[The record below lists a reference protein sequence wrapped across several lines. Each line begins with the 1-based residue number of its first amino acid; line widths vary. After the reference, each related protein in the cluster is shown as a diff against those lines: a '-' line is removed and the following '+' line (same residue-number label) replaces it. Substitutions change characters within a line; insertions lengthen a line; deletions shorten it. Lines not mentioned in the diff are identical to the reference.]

1 MLLKTTEYIH
11 GKKKS
16 RTVYFITLHLFLG
29 KLFLFVGFSVF
40 FSFFFFP
47 CECTAETVVV
57 DVTVMHCSDPRW
69 KNSVV
74 TSEEGAG
81 FLEGGVL
88 FMQ

>member
-1 MLLKTTEYIH
+1 M
-11 GKKKS
+11 
-16 RTVYFITLHLFLG
+16 F
-29 KLFLFVGFSVF
+29 FV
-40 FSFFFFP
+40 FFP

-81 FLEGGVL
+81 FLEGGVFVYAISCMTGGVRVHARVYKYTYAHCMFYMWHLTYFVKLL
-88 FMQ
+88 F

>member
-1 MLLKTTEYIH
+1 MLKTTESIY
-11 GKKKS
+11 GKKLEL
-16 RTVYFITLHLFLG
+16 FISSLHVCFWESI
-29 KLFLFVGFSVF
+29 FVHWL
-40 FSFFFFP
+40 FFFFP
-47 CECTAETVVV
+47 FECTAERVV
-57 DVTVMHCSDPRW
+57 DVTVVHCLDPRW

>member
-11 GKKKS
+11 GKKNLEP
-16 RTVYFITLHLFLG
+16 FISSLCICFWESFSCSLA
-29 KLFLFVGFSVF
+29 FLFFSL
-40 FSFFFFP
+40 FFFFP

-57 DVTVMHCSDPRW
+57 DVTVMHCLDPRW

>member
-1 MLLKTTEYIH
+1 MEKNLELFISLLHVCFWE
-11 GKKKS
+11 S
-16 RTVYFITLHLFLG
+16 FSCLLA
-29 KLFLFVGFSVF
+29 FLFFLF
-40 FSFFFFP
+40 FSP